1 MIDKRKLDGIGKR
14 IKDVRDSKGLTQTAL
29 GEKCGFQ
36 KSTISKIET
45 SIQSPSLENIVDISK
60 ALDVRPEYLLGLDN
74 FSDTITEHL
83 IAVIELFGEITTT
96 KAHTVKYKSIY
107 NSEELIFQIDED
119 YLMLKA
125 NKSIFKLIKAIAKT
139 ENSKGKLSKNEYTR
153 RIRTAEKN
161 LEQNLEQNRN
171 KEEDESYFLI
181 TGKQME
187 QIIEKAVK
195 TEIAVKMALK
205 EVESVTILDE

>member
-14 IKDVRDSKGLTQTAL
+14 IKDVRESKGLTQTAI

-36 KSTISKIET
+36 KSTISKIEKG
-45 SIQSPSLENIVDISK
+45 IQSPSFENIVDISK

-74 FSDTITEHL
+74 IPDTITEHL

-107 NSEELIFQIDED
+107 NSEELIFQIDKD

-125 NKSIFKLIKAIAKT
+125 NNSIFKLIKAIAKA
-139 ENSKGKLSKNEYTR
+139 ENSKEILSQNEYIR
-153 RIRTAEKN
+153 KIRIAEKN
-161 LEQNLEQNRN
+161 FEQNRN
-171 KEEDESYFLI
+171 SEKDESYFLI
-181 TGKQME
+181 TGEQME

-205 EVESVTILDE
+205 EVEPVTILDE

>member
-14 IKDVRDSKGLTQTAL
+14 IRGVRESKGITQTAL
-29 GEKCGFQ
+29 GEKIGLQ
-36 KSTISKIET
+36 KSTISKIE
-45 SIQSPSLENIVDISK
+45 SGSQSHNLENIVDI
-60 ALDVRPEYLLGLDN
+60 ANTLDVRLEYLLGLDN
-74 FSDTITEHL
+74 IPDEITEHL
-83 IAVIELFGEITTT
+83 TAVIKLFGEITTT

-125 NKSIFKLIKAIAKT
+125 NKSIFKLIKAIAKA
-139 ENSKGKLSKNEYTR
+139 ENSKGKLSKNECIH

-161 LEQNLEQNRN
+161 LEQNRN
-171 KEEDESYFLI
+171 EGEDESYFLI

-205 EVESVTILDE
+205 EVEPVTILDE

>member
-14 IKDVRDSKGLTQTAL
+14 IKDVRESKGLTQTAL

-36 KSTISKIET
+36 KSTISKIENG
-45 SIQSPSLENIVDISK
+45 IQSPSLENIVDISK

-74 FSDTITEHL
+74 VPDTITEQL

-107 NSEELIFQIDED
+107 NSEELIFQIDKD
-119 YLMLKA
+119 YLMFKA
-125 NKSIFKLIKAIAKT
+125 NKSIFKLIKAIAKA
-139 ENSKGKLSKNEYTR
+139 ENSKEKLSQNEYIR
-153 RIRTAEKN
+153 RIRIAEKN
-161 LEQNLEQNRN
+161 FEQNRN
-171 KEEDESYFLI
+171 TEKDESYFLI
-181 TGKQME
+181 TGEQME

-205 EVESVTILDE
+205 EVEPVTILDE